1 MRATCARAVQIG
13 LRSLAFTE
21 HADFTPWQLHD
32 AEVPPGVRGRVSPA
46 GTFLGDPLD
55 VEGYLECLEDC
66 RRQFPELRILSGVEL
81 SEPHWHPAP
90 TADLLARGDF
100 DRCLGSV
107 HALPDLRAEP
117 LDSHAYVEVVQ
128 AYEQRSPIEVV
139 RAYLIEVAALAAS
152 DQPFT
157 VLAHLNYPLRFW
169 PATAPL
175 PRPEALEDEHRAA
188 LEALA
193 ASGRALEVN
202 TNLLLAPR
210 ILQWWREVGGEAVSF
225 GSDAHEPDRL
235 AREFHDTAAMVA
247 AHGFRPGPVP
257 YDPWGRG

>member
-32 AEVPPGVRGRVSPA
+32 AEVPPGVRGHVSPG
-46 GTFLGDPLD
+46 GTFLGEPLD

-66 RRQFPELRILSGVEL
+66 RRRFPELRILSGVEL
-81 SEPHWHPAP
+81 SEPHWHPAE

-100 DRCLGSV
+100 DRCLSAV

-117 LDSHAYVEVVQ
+117 RASPAHVEVGE
-128 AYEQRSPIEVV
+128 AYEQRSAIGVV
-139 RAYLIEVAALAAS
+139 RAYLTEVAALAAS
-152 DQPFT
+152 DQPFA

-169 PATAPL
+169 PATAP
-175 PRPEALEDEHRAA
+175 PPSPEDLEEEHRAA

-193 ASGRALEVN
+193 ASGRALEMN
-202 TNLLLAPR
+202 TNLPLAPR
-210 ILQWWREVGGEAVSF
+210 VLQWWREAGGEAVTF

-235 AREFHDTAAMVA
+235 AREFHETAAMA
-247 AHGFRPGPVP
+247 ATHGFRPGASP
-257 YDPWGRG
+257 YELWGRE

>member
-1 MRATCARAVQIG
+1 MRATCARASQIG

-32 AEVPPGVRGRVSPA
+32 AEVPPGVRGRVSPG

-55 VEGYLECLEDC
+55 LEGYLECLEGC

-81 SEPHWHPAP
+81 SEPHSHPGP
-90 TADLLARGDF
+90 TADLLARGHF

-117 LDSHAYVEVVQ
+117 VDSHAYVEVSQ
-128 AYEQRSPIEVV
+128 AYEQRSPIDVV
-139 RAYLIEVAALAAS
+139 RAYLIEVTALAAS
-152 DQPFT
+152 DQPFV
-157 VLAHLNYPLRFW
+157 VLAHLNYPLRSW

-175 PRPEALEDEHRAA
+175 PSPEELEDEHRAA

-193 ASGRALEVN
+193 ASGRALEMN
-202 TNLLLAPR
+202 TNLPLAPR
-210 ILQWWREVGGEAVSF
+210 ILRWWREAGGEAVSF

-247 AHGFRPGPVP
+247 AHGFRPGPAP
-257 YDPWGRG
+257 YELWRRG

>member
-32 AEVPPGVRGRVSPA
+32 AEVPPGVRGRVSPG
-46 GTFLGDPLD
+46 GTFLGEPLD
-55 VEGYLECLEDC
+55 VEGYLECLEGC

-81 SEPHWHPAP
+81 SEPHWHPAG
-90 TADLLARGDF
+90 TADLLACADF
-100 DRCLGSV
+100 DPCLGSV

-117 LDSHAYVEVVQ
+117 VDSHAYVEVVQ
-128 AYEQRSPIEVV
+128 AYEQGPPIDIV

-169 PATAPL
+169 PVTAPG
-175 PRPEALEDEHRAA
+175 PRPEELEDEHGQRWKRWRHP
-188 LEALA
+188 
-193 ASGRALEVN
+193 GGHWKMN
-202 TNLLLAPR
+202 TNLPLAPR
-210 ILQWWREVGGEAVSF
+210 ILQWWREAGGETLSF

-247 AHGFRPGPVP
+247 AHGSVPGQPI
-257 YDPWGRG
+257 

>member
-32 AEVPPGVRGRVSPA
+32 AEVPPGFRGYVCPDGA
-46 GTFLGDPLD
+46 FIGEPLD

-66 RRQFPELRILSGVEL
+66 RRQFPQLQILSGVEL
-81 SEPHWHPAP
+81 SEPHWHPAA
-90 TADLLARGDF
+90 TADLLARGNF

-107 HALPDLRAEP
+107 HALPDLRAERHDP
-117 LDSHAYVEVVQ
+117 RAYVEVGQ
-128 AYEQRSPIEVV
+128 AFEQRRAIDVV
-139 RAYLIEVAALAAS
+139 RAYLIEVAALAGS

-169 PATAPL
+169 PDSAP
-175 PRPEALEDEHRAA
+175 PPSPEDLEDEHRAV
-188 LEALA
+188 LEVLA
-193 ASGRALEVN
+193 ASGRALEMN
-202 TNLLLAPR
+202 TNLPLAPR
-210 ILQWWREVGGEAVSF
+210 ILRWWREAGGEAVSF

-247 AHGFRPGPVP
+247 AHGFRPGPAP
-257 YDPWGRG
+257 YELWRRG